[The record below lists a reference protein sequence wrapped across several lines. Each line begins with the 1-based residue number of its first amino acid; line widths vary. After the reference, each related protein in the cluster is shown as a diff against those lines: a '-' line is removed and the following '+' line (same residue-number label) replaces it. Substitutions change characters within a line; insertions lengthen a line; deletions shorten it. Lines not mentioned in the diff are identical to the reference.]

1 MDHSYCSQDFCC
13 VICKQEVKGA
23 ESVKPHNCEMK
34 SKKGA
39 KFFGCENYP
48 NCKWAAWK
56 LPAKAEEKSLV

>member
-23 ESVKPHNCEMK
+23 ESVKLHNCEMK

-39 KFFGCENYP
+39 FKQEGFLNIDNIE
-48 NCKWAAWK
+48 WK
-56 LPAKAEEKSLV
+56 GFKNTIRKIIKK